1 MNVLTFLGSIDV
13 ESAEWAFSFAPLYS
27 VVRFI
32 VSAVI

>member
-13 ESAEWAFSFAPLYS
+13 ESAERTFSLAPLDS

-32 VSAVI
+32 VSAII